1 MAWKDNYHINKK
13 TKSSSKTSGKS
24 KSKYTE
30 IERLSYMLGQIQAGL
45 ANSDSRVYESYNNG
59 KNSTKKKTKKSLF

>member
-45 ANSDSRVYESYNNG
+45 ANSDSRV
-59 KNSTKKKTKKSLF
+59 